1 MARMR
6 TRWGFS
12 RILTDQITV
21 RSSATF
27 VVEGDLSEVWTTLMD
42 PRTELEMDP
51 RIFDAGRMGPTRGLG
66 EIQYALYRRD
76 EGGSARITG
85 HEVIE
90 YEHERRA
97 LTQGMTYVGHHTR
110 TETVVESDGPGRV
123 RISLQWWRGFPEGT
137 PAREVLRA
145 YRARKESVDSS
156 VRRYARVLTLV
167 PD

>member
-97 LTQGMTYVGHHTR
+97 LTQG
-110 TETVVESDGPGRV
+110 
-123 RISLQWWRGFPEGT
+123 GFSEGT
-137 PAREVLRA
+137 PAREVTRA
-145 YRARKESVDSS
+145 YRARAKTVDTS
-156 VRRYARVLTLV
+156 VRRYARVLTV
-167 PD
+167 VAD